1 MKAKMCKVLS
11 LTLAM
16 VLAFTLI
23 PARELAASTNE
34 DTSTDTVQTE
44 EEAPADST
52 KDDKAENP
60 SDDKKKEPAEKAPE
74 EKKDEPADK
83 TPAEKTGDPEEKKQ
97 DEEKD
102 VQQDN
107 KQPGEKTDEVAET
120 TSATP
125 DEDKKAPEPKN
136 ANQNRGTGDEKAFV
150 VQPKGGTVE
159 PGQSVKIGWE
169 TNFNP
174 TRVEVGYWEGNH
186 FYIAKFVSEMSYGAY
201 MPLDKE
207 YSTDLEYDDATTSD
221 KWMIRAYYTYGD
233 ISIPV
238 DSALFT
244 INKSALKFVA
254 QPKGGMVEPL
264 VPLNIEWETN
274 FNPTRVEVGYWE
286 GNHFYIEKF
295 ISEKLYGAYMPLDKE
310 YSTDLEYADAINS
323 DKWMIRAYYTYGDV
337 TVPVDSS
344 LFTITKGALKF
355 VTQPQGG
362 TVEPLVPLNIEW
374 ETNFKPW
381 RIEVGY
387 LDGNKFNVVK
397 ELKNIKVFLGDA
409 YQYEIDKKYDTS
421 LTYSEALNSD
431 NWIIRAYYGSS
442 DHAPYADSAKFSINK
457 GALKF
462 VTQPKAGTVDPMSL
476 STIEW
481 ETNFKPWR
489 VEVGYLDGNKFNVV
503 KEVKDTTFYYGTWF
517 QYEINEKY
525 DTTLTYSETLK
536 SNKWILRAYYGSG
549 EYAPYVDSVEFSIPK
564 TPLRFNVSPM
574 DVFVTPDGPAEITWE
589 TNFNAK
595 YAEIGYLEDNQFVPV
610 KKVEKYSSDGWS
622 YTQVNLGSSVSTEV
636 YYGSVLP
643 NKNTWV
649 VKAYYDDNYSTISD
663 TFTIRKATTSGACG
677 NNLTWSYEGGVLS
690 INGTG
695 AMYNYDGT
703 IVGSAPW
710 SWLSGSI
717 KEVMIGSGVTTIGK
731 KAFSNCSSIEK
742 VTLSSSVI
750 RIGAYAFNYCRS
762 LKTVDLLNVKYI
774 EDHAFYQAGL
784 ETFTSAGKFA
794 EISESSFERSELINI
809 EIPSGVKTIGKNAF
823 ASNYSLKSVVLP
835 ESLRT
840 IGYGAFKDCTKLN
853 SITMP
858 KGVETIEDSAFSNCR
873 VLTEIVF
880 PKSLQTLGAYAFS
893 GCKALTRIE
902 FKGNAPFIGAKAF
915 ENVNASAYYVYGNN
929 WTVDVLVNYGGQLQW
944 IPLQKCGDDLYWSM
958 DYTTGEL
965 KITGT
970 GKMYSYDGTTSRPGW
985 YSRRDEIKSVTIGV
999 EVTFIGRAAFEDC
1012 SNLKTILFLGSAPII
1027 YNPAFKGVTATAYYL
1042 PLSGWSDVIQKTY
1055 GGNITWTPYTVPCGP
1070 TAFWSLEDGVLTIY
1084 GTGHIGD
1091 FEYPSTIPWFEVKD
1105 EIKSVVI
1112 KENIDYI
1119 GKNAFNSCSK
1129 IKSVKIE
1136 APVTTIGEQAFY
1148 NCTSLETVQ
1157 LPSGL
1162 KTIGKSAFSNC
1173 ISLDDVILPNG
1184 LTNID
1189 MSAFYSCS
1197 SLDSIVIPD
1206 SVSVINVSAFY
1217 NCQSLKS
1224 VSVGSGIKIIGRDT
1238 FALCSSLTEVT
1249 LPDGLEE
1256 IGNSAFYGCASLEYI
1271 DIPDTVDELQSSA
1284 FRDCSSLVDIY
1295 IPDGVV
1301 EIGVYTFSGC
1311 SSLKK
1316 IKLPSALLR
1325 VENYAFEGCES
1336 LTEAYYYGTPDFL
1349 NRHITK
1355 GINND
1360 ALWDIVRCVRAEG
1373 DCSKTDS
1380 TEYSDVMWR
1389 LFWDGEL
1396 RIFGFGKMN
1405 SYENPNSAS
1414 DSNKIAPWNEFKD
1427 DITCVIIEDGV
1438 TNVGSFAFY
1447 NLSNLKSAIL
1457 PEGINSIEKF
1467 AFAFCAFSTLEL
1479 PDTITEIQINAF
1491 VNCNNLVSIV
1501 IPDGVQEI
1509 SNDTFFRC
1517 KALTTVTIPESVTK
1531 IGKEAFRECVALTEI
1546 TIPSNVT
1553 IIDNYAFDGCTGLE
1567 KVELNEGLKTINTNA
1582 FSNCSSLKEIV
1593 IPSTVTYIGNKGFS
1607 KCTSLKTVIFTGNAP
1622 LISTN
1627 RSFEN
1632 VSTYAY
1638 YPANNSTWTESVRQ
1652 DYGGTIKWV
1661 ALGEG
1666 ELIVKF
1672 SHSCVLNNNLGIN
1685 YYIPKDEVD
1694 GFDEFRL
1701 VIKKQVFDGAGSS
1714 FSWTETT
1721 LSNYSE
1727 ATVDG
1732 VDYLCFGYYGIAAK
1746 EMGSELRAT
1755 LYMKRDGVQYS
1766 TTVDIYSVAEYAYNR
1781 LNKSSDDRLKTLLV
1795 DMLDYGA
1802 ASQTYLKYNTSNLVN
1817 AKLTSAQRAYG
1828 SEMPQPVP
1836 NELLISVEGNTAHF
1850 YGKSLILGNNV
1861 EIKYYMTFDNGKP
1874 ADSVKLV
1881 LSYTSIDGK
1890 EYTKVVKASDF
1901 VYESKYKA
1909 YSASIDSIGAKDMSC
1924 VVTAKIYDGDT
1935 LIGDVCK
1942 YSIETYVYNRLQK
1955 STDEN
1960 LKAAVIAMYKYGKSA
1975 EQYFLNK

>member
-1 MKAKMCKVLS
+1 M
-11 LTLAM
+11 
-16 VLAFTLI
+16 F
-23 PARELAASTNE
+23 
-34 DTSTDTVQTE
+34 
-44 EEAPADST
+44 
-52 KDDKAENP
+52 NP
-60 SDDKKKEPAEKAPE
+60 PRVKLDKKYSYDLDYNLVVPHINKWVVRAYLYD
-74 EKKDEPADK
+74 DEY
-83 TPAEKTGDPEEKKQ
+83 
-97 DEEKD
+97 
-102 VQQDN
+102 
-107 KQPGEKTDEVAET
+107 T
-120 TSATP
+120 TSNT
-125 DEDKKAPEPKN
+125 
-136 ANQNRGTGDEKAFV
+136 
-150 VQPKGGTVE
+150 
-159 PGQSVKIGWE
+159 
-169 TNFNP
+169 
-174 TRVEVGYWEGNH
+174 
-186 FYIAKFVSEMSYGAY
+186 
-201 MPLDKE
+201 
-207 YSTDLEYDDATTSD
+207 
-221 KWMIRAYYTYGD
+221 
-233 ISIPV
+233 
-238 DSALFT
+238 
-244 INKSALKFVA
+244 
-254 QPKGGMVEPL
+254 
-264 VPLNIEWETN
+264 
-274 FNPTRVEVGYWE
+274 
-286 GNHFYIEKF
+286 
-295 ISEKLYGAYMPLDKE
+295 
-310 YSTDLEYADAINS
+310 
-323 DKWMIRAYYTYGDV
+323 
-337 TVPVDSS
+337 
-344 LFTITKGALKF
+344 FTIT
-355 VTQPQGG
+355 
-362 TVEPLVPLNIEW
+362 
-374 ETNFKPW
+374 
-381 RIEVGY
+381 
-387 LDGNKFNVVK
+387 
-397 ELKNIKVFLGDA
+397 
-409 YQYEIDKKYDTS
+409 
-421 LTYSEALNSD
+421 
-431 NWIIRAYYGSS
+431 
-442 DHAPYADSAKFSINK
+442 
-457 GALKF
+457 
-462 VTQPKAGTVDPMSL
+462 
-476 STIEW
+476 
-481 ETNFKPWR
+481 
-489 VEVGYLDGNKFNVV
+489 
-503 KEVKDTTFYYGTWF
+503 
-517 QYEINEKY
+517 
-525 DTTLTYSETLK
+525 
-536 SNKWILRAYYGSG
+536 
-549 EYAPYVDSVEFSIPK
+549 K
-564 TPLRFNVSPM
+564 TPLRFTASPV
-574 DVFVTPDGPAEITWE
+574 DAFATPDGDAVISWE
-589 TNFNAK
+589 TNFMPE
-595 YAEIGYLEDNQFVPV
+595 YAEIGYLDSNNQFVSV
-610 KKVEKYSSDGWS
+610 KKIVEYLQTGMFNPPRVKLDKKFS
-622 YTQVNLGSSVSTEV
+622 YDLAYDFVV
-636 YYGSVLP
+636 P
-643 NKNTWV
+643 NIDNWV
-649 VKAYYDDNYSTISD
+649 VRAYLNDDEFTTSNS
-663 TFTIRKATTSGACG
+663 FTIRKATTSGICG
-677 NNLTWSYEGGVLS
+677 DNLTWSYEDGVLS

-1162 KTIGKSAFSNC
+1162 KTIGKSAFSEC

-1184 LTNID
+1184 LTTID
-1189 MSAFYSCS
+1189 SSAFYCCS

-1593 IPSTVTYIGNKGFS
+1593 IPSTVTYIGAKGFS

-1627 RSFEN
+1627 LAFEN

-1638 YPANNSTWTESVRQ
+1638 YPTNNSTWTESVCQ
-1652 DYGGTIKWV
+1652 DYGGTIKWIPM
-1661 ALGEG
+1661 GEG
-1666 ELIVKF
+1666 EMIVKF
-1672 SHSCVLNNNLGIN
+1672 SHSCSLGNNLAVN
-1685 YYIPKDEVD
+1685 YYISEADVAGYENYRLLVKKKVYNSAGTSYTWKETVLSDYSVSE
-1694 GFDEFRL
+1694 GEFR
-1701 VIKKQVFDGAGSS
+1701 
-1714 FSWTETT
+1714 FSYT
-1721 LSNYSE
+1721 
-1727 ATVDG
+1727 G
-1732 VDYLCFGYYGIAAK
+1732 VAAK
-1746 EMGSELRAT
+1746 EMGDELNAY
-1755 LYMKRDGVQYS
+1755 LLMDLDGITYS
-1766 TTVDIYSVAEYAYNR
+1766 TVVDIYSVKEYAYNR
-1781 LNKSSDDRLKTLLV
+1781 LKYSTSDNFKVLLV
-1795 DMLDYGA
+1795 DMLNYGA
-1802 ASQTYLKYNTSNLVN
+1802 AAQTYFKYNIENLVN
-1817 AKLTSAQRAYG
+1817 YDLSGEQKALASKKPELSSASKITKVDGA
-1828 SEMPQPVP
+1828 
-1836 NELLISVEGNTAHF
+1836 TAHF
-1850 YGKSLILGNNV
+1850 TAQSVIMGSNV
-1861 EIKYYMTFDNGKP
+1861 ALKYYFKFDNGAP
-1874 ADSVKLV
+1874 SDNVKFV
-1881 LSYTSIDGK
+1881 AEYTSIDGEK
-1890 EYTKVVKASDF
+1890 YTTTLTVSDF
-1901 VYESKYKA
+1901 EYDSRYDE
-1909 YSASIDSIGAKDMSC
+1909 YSVKITTISAKDMSC

-1935 LIGDVCK
+1935 LIGDISE
-1942 YSIETYVYNRLQK
+1942 YSIESYVNSRLNN
-1955 STDEN
+1955 STNSDFRD
-1960 LKAAVIAMYKYGKSA
+1960 LVDALIKYGKSA
-1975 EQYFLNK
+1975 EKYFKNK